1 MFFRK
6 KSITILTVGMLL
18 ILLTACTPE
27 KETQITV
34 SAASNLIPAFTAM
47 AESFQTESGINVL
60 YNFGSS
66 GKLAQQIEVGAPTD
80 VFASANTDYVTQL
93 INADLI
99 SADSAKIYAY
109 GRLTVWGNDA
119 TLVPDNLEGLTD
131 PKFERIAIAN
141 PDYAP
146 YGVIAKNVLQSA
158 KLWDTL
164 QPRLIF
170 ANDVRQTL
178 TYAQTGDVTVAL
190 VPLSLVI
197 NLDEGSYLLV
207 PRQWHQPLAQS
218 IGVVKGTAHLKEAQQ
233 FIDFVLSEKGQSIL
247 KTYGYES
254 VLTGE

>member
-1 MFFRK
+1 MNTLK
-6 KSITILTVGMLL
+6 IILAGIFL
-18 ILLTACTPE
+18 IALTACAS
-27 KETQITV
+27 KAHLQITV

-47 AESFQTESGINVL
+47 ADSFQTETGIEVI

-66 GKLAQQIEVGAPTD
+66 GKLAQQITAGAPTD
-80 VFASANTDYVTQL
+80 VFASANTDYVSQL

-119 TLVPDNLEGLTD
+119 KKIPDNLEGLAD

-141 PDYAP
+141 PNYAP
-146 YGVIAKNVLQSA
+146 YGVIAKSVLQSA

-178 TYAQTGDVTVAL
+178 TYAQTGDVSVAL

-197 NLDEGSYLLV
+197 NLDEGGYFLV
-207 PRQWHQPLAQS
+207 PTQWHQPLAQS
-218 IGVVKGTAHLKEAQQ
+218 IGVVKGSAHPDEAQQ
-233 FIDFVLSEKGQSIL
+233 FVDFVLSEEGQSIL
-247 KTYGYES
+247 KKYGYES
-254 VLTGE
+254 VLAGE